1 MRIHFDRSRLLKTLS
16 NERLRPIPAEHR
28 CYPVQPSNQFYLSCA
43 DHTITDSRTIMIP
56 PNQSSTSDEASS
68 EESMAETVTKLRST
82 LNSLNSAEA
91 RDERESNDEDHEPE
105 DKDSDTKMI
114 GNECDNKEYK
124 NKKQNEDSRIENEET
139 EGEERSTETGTD
151 EISTDE
157 AGLIEIRDHVRE
169 VAADL
174 IGRDLDG
181 IVAIHR
187 NDDTWTVAVD
197 VVERHSVPD
206 TQDIMGRYEIHL
218 EPSGEIRE
226 YNCSSRYRR
235 GDTGYNEW

>member
-1 MRIHFDRSRLLKTLS
+1 MNRSRPSETFS
-16 NERLRPIPAEHR
+16 NERLRLVPAEHSVVR
-28 CYPVQPSNQFYLSCA
+28 SYCRSNVYLSCA
-43 DHTITDSRTIMIP
+43 DRTVTDTQTIMIP
-56 PNQSSTSDEASS
+56 PNQRSANDEPNS
-68 EESMAETVTKLRST
+68 EDSVAETATKLRST
-82 LNSLNSAEA
+82 LDSLNSADD
-91 RDERESNDEDHEPE
+91 RDERESNDEDHESVDE
-105 DKDSDTKMI
+105 NSNTEMTDKSD
-114 GNECDNKEYK
+114 NEESENG
-124 NKKQNEDSRIENEET
+124 KQIEDSETKNEGTEDEEKSSET
-139 EGEERSTETGTD
+139 DTD

-157 AGLIEIRDHVRE
+157 AELIEIRDHVQE

-181 IVAIHR
+181 IAAIHR
-187 NDDTWTVAVD
+187 NDSTWTVAVD

-218 EPSGEIRE
+218 GSNGEIRE

>member
-1 MRIHFDRSRLLKTLS
+1 
-16 NERLRPIPAEHR
+16 
-28 CYPVQPSNQFYLSCA
+28 
-43 DHTITDSRTIMIP
+43 MIP
-56 PNQSSTSDEASS
+56 PNQSSTSDEANS
-68 EESMAETVTKLRST
+68 EESVDETVTKLRST
-82 LNSLNSAEA
+82 LNSLNSTEA

-105 DKDSDTKMI
+105 DKDSDTEMI
-114 GNECDNKEYK
+114 DESDSEEYE
-124 NKKQNEDSRIENEET
+124 NGKQLEDSETENEET
-139 EGEERSTETGTD
+139 DDEEKSSETDTD

-181 IVAIHR
+181 IAAIHR
-187 NDDTWTVAVD
+187 NDGTWTVAVD

-218 EPSGEIRE
+218 GSNGEIQE

>member
-1 MRIHFDRSRLLKTLS
+1 MTD
-16 NERLRPIPAEHR
+16 NER
-28 CYPVQPSNQFYLSCA
+28 N
-43 DHTITDSRTIMIP
+43 
-56 PNQSSTSDEASS
+56 N
-68 EESMAETVTKLRST
+68 EE
-82 LNSLNSAEA
+82 
-91 RDERESNDEDHEPE
+91 
-105 DKDSDTKMI
+105 
-114 GNECDNKEYK
+114 NENKE
-124 NKKQNEDSRIENEET
+124 QNEDSGTENEET

-169 VAADL
+169 VAADI

-181 IVAIHR
+181 IAAIHR

-226 YNCSSRYRR
+226 YSCSSRYRR
-235 GDTGYNEW
+235 GDTGYNEG

>member
-1 MRIHFDRSRLLKTLS
+1 
-16 NERLRPIPAEHR
+16 
-28 CYPVQPSNQFYLSCA
+28 
-43 DHTITDSRTIMIP
+43 
-56 PNQSSTSDEASS
+56 
-68 EESMAETVTKLRST
+68 MAETVTKLRST

>member
-1 MRIHFDRSRLLKTLS
+1 MT
-16 NERLRPIPAEHR
+16 
-28 CYPVQPSNQFYLSCA
+28 PS
-43 DHTITDSRTIMIP
+43 
-56 PNQSSTSDEASS
+56 NQSSTSDEASS
-68 EESMAETVTKLRST
+68 EESVDETVTKLGSM
-82 LNSLNSAEA
+82 LNSLNNTEA
-91 RDERESNDEDHEPE
+91 MNERENNDEDHEPE
-105 DKDSDTKMI
+105 DKDSDTKMSNDESN
-114 GNECDNKEYK
+114 NEEHE
-124 NKKQNEDSRIENEET
+124 NKKRNEDSRTENEKT
-139 EGEERSTETGTD
+139 ESEERSTETGTD

-181 IVAIHR
+181 IAAIHR
-187 NDDTWTVAVD
+187 NDDTWTVSVD